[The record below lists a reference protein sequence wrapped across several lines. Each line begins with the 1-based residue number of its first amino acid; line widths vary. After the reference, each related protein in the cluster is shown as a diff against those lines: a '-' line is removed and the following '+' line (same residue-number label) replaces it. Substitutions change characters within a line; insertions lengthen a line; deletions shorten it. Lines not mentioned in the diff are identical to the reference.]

1 MPRSMMTLANLF
13 AALTLVIAVFV
24 VAPAADAATCA
35 PDAAIAHLAMDMAHD
50 QNGEHAQ
57 DGSKG
62 DHDRMGGEI
71 HGHCH
76 HPGER
81 QTGGE
86 MTIAKPQA
94 QASRYILRDDSTV
107 SFASDRLKRPPRS

>member
-13 AALTLVIAVFV
+13 AALMLVIAVFV

-35 PDAAIAHLAMDMAHD
+35 PDAAIAHQTMDMAHG
-50 QNGEHAQ
+50 QNGEHVQ

-81 QTGGE
+81 PSGGDFN
-86 MTIAKPQA
+86 IARPQV

-107 SFASDRLKRPPRS
+107 SFASDGLKRPPRS